1 MTVNEVYQSVVKVA
15 FQVFKEGVPQKDD
28 EIQFFNRLARYLGIK
43 EFFSNTKK
51 T

>member
-28 EIQFFNRLARYLGIK
+28 EILNRLARYLGIK